1 MNGIKKE
8 INIENFPIPVS
19 IERTSTILKQMK
31 YSICKIITKEGH
43 GTGFFCKINPKLF
56 NKNKN
61 IFNYK
66 VFLITNYHIINKD
79 NIINNQI
86 IFTLYDDQ
94 IYRVLNFDV
103 NRKTYFNKDFD
114 IAIIEIKNTD
124 EIKYFL
130 ELDDGIFKEKSQEF
144 YKRKSIYNI
153 SYPKNESVSVSYGIL
168 NHLNENKM
176 IHKCSTDNGSSGSP
190 ILNLKNN
197 KVIGIHVGSYE
208 NSSKL
213 SNTSNPNNPENSN
226 NPYDSF
232 NIGIF
237 LKKPIID
244 FIQKNIDYFN
254 NNIGSIVS
262 IKSPYSSEISS
273 SRSSNIYNSIKG
285 SASQPNLF
293 YNNQKCLNTNTIEIK
308 LLALEKDLK
317 QKIYFLN
324 ETKEI
329 KYEQNIEVYIN
340 NVKTEKFKKYFRPQ
354 QIEAYTIKLSFK
366 QNITDCNGMFQ
377 DCKNI
382 TSIDLS
388 NFQTEN
394 VTDMSYMFNNCT
406 NLITINLSSFKTQNV
421 IKMTNMF
428 CFCTK
433 LNTINGL
440 SSFNTSNVTD
450 MHEMFFGCE
459 SLTSL
464 DLSSFDF
471 TNAIDIKYML
481 YKCKCLK
488 KLVLRKYFIDRV
500 IRESNSYIGE
510 IKIV

>member
-8 INIENFPIPVS
+8 INIEKFPIPVS

-103 NRKTYFNKDFD
+103 NRITYFNKDFD

-144 YKRKSIYNI
+144 YKGKSIYNI

-168 NHLNENKM
+168 NNLDENKM

-244 FIQKNIDYFN
+244 FIQKNIY
-254 NNIGSIVS
+254 
-262 IKSPYSSEISS
+262 
-273 SRSSNIYNSIKG
+273 R
-285 SASQPNLF
+285 
-293 YNNQKCLNTNTIEIK
+293 
-308 LLALEKDLK
+308 LL
-317 QKIYFLN
+317 
-324 ETKEI
+324 
-329 KYEQNIEVYIN
+329 
-340 NVKTEKFKKYFRPQ
+340 
-354 QIEAYTIKLSFK
+354 
-366 QNITDCNGMFQ
+366 
-377 DCKNI
+377 
-382 TSIDLS
+382 
-388 NFQTEN
+388 
-394 VTDMSYMFNNCT
+394 
-406 NLITINLSSFKTQNV
+406 
-421 IKMTNMF
+421 
-428 CFCTK
+428 
-433 LNTINGL
+433 
-440 SSFNTSNVTD
+440 
-450 MHEMFFGCE
+450 
-459 SLTSL
+459 
-464 DLSSFDF
+464 
-471 TNAIDIKYML
+471 
-481 YKCKCLK
+481 
-488 KLVLRKYFIDRV
+488 
-500 IRESNSYIGE
+500 
-510 IKIV
+510 